1 LTIVNNQQERAA
13 MSGAAELDPA
23 SPFTE
28 VLLAA
33 LPSRVGVLAPET
45 EPDDLAAVRDAIAAV
60 ARGDLVVVLDDAGR
74 ENEGDLILAAEF
86 ATPEKLSFLLRHTSG
101 VLCCALTGARCD
113 ALDLPPM
120 VPSNTDA
127 MGTAFTVSVD
137 ARAGTTTGISAADRA
152 TTVQALA
159 DATTRPADLARPG
172 HVFPL
177 RARDGGVLNRAGH
190 TEAAV
195 DLARLAGLQPAG
207 VICEVVT
214 ADKRGMARG
223 AELRR
228 LASRYKLPLITVAD
242 LIRYRLRTEKLVQ
255 RTASAWLPTTQAEF
269 VVHAYASEID
279 GREHLALVCGDV
291 ASPEDRSAGN
301 GLPDPGVLVR
311 LHSECLTGDVLGSQ
325 RCDCGKQLAAA
336 MEAIAREGRGVIVY
350 NRGHEGRGIGLAS
363 KIAAYALQD
372 GGLDTVDANVSLGLP
387 VDARTYDTAAQILW
401 DLGVAQVRLLT
412 NNPDKLGALAAAG
425 LSAVTRTSLV
435 ASAHPAASAY
445 LETKRTRMGHLPT
458 GDAAPADT
466 SVLAAPLP
474 VDLPIA
480 QAHRPAVGAG

>member
-1 LTIVNNQQERAA
+1 
-13 MSGAAELDPA
+13 MSGAAQLDPA

-33 LPSRVGVLAPET
+33 MPSRAGVPVADM
-45 EPDDLAAVRDAIAAV
+45 EPGDLAAVRDAIAAL
-60 ARGDLVVVLDDAGR
+60 ARGDVVVVLDDADR

-86 ATPEKLSFLLRHTSG
+86 ANPDKLSFLLRHTSG
-101 VLCCALTGARCD
+101 VLCCALTGAQCD

-137 ARAGTTTGISAADRA
+137 ARADTTTGISAADRA
-152 TTVQALA
+152 TTIRALA
-159 DATTRPADLARPG
+159 DPSTRPADLARPG

-177 RARDGGVLNRAGH
+177 RARDGGVLTRAGH

-214 ADKRGMARG
+214 ADKSGMARG
-223 AELRR
+223 AELRW
-228 LASRYKLPLITVAD
+228 LAARYDLPLITVAD
-242 LIRYRLRTEKLVQ
+242 LIRYRLRSEKLVQ
-255 RTASAWLPTTQAEF
+255 RTASAWLPTAQAEF
-269 VVHAYASEID
+269 IVHAYASEID

-291 ASPEDRSAGN
+291 ASAEGRPAESGVPN
-301 GLPDPGVLVR
+301 TGVLVR
-311 LHSECLTGDVLGSQ
+311 LHSECLTGDVLASQ
-325 RCDCGKQLAAA
+325 RCDCGRQLTAA

-372 GGLDTVDANVSLGLP
+372 EGLDTVDANVSLGLP

-412 NNPDKLGALAAAG
+412 NNPDKLEALATAG
-425 LSAVTRTSLV
+425 LSVVTRTSLV

-445 LETKRTRMGHLPT
+445 LETKRTRMGHLSAAEAA
-458 GDAAPADT
+458 GDD
-466 SVLAAPLP
+466 SSILAAPPPVYLP
-474 VDLPIA
+474 PVQVRLRA
-480 QAHRPAVGAG
+480 AGTG

>member
-1 LTIVNNQQERAA
+1 MTG
-13 MSGAAELDPA
+13 SGELDPA

-33 LPSRVGVLAPET
+33 MPSRAGVPGPEA
-45 EPDDLAAVRDAIAAV
+45 EPDDLASVQDALAAF
-60 ARGDLVVVLDDAGR
+60 ARGDVVVVLDDAAR

-86 ATPEKLSFLLRHTSG
+86 ATPDKLSFLLRHTSG

-159 DATTRPADLARPG
+159 DPSTRPADLARPG

-177 RARDGGVLNRAGH
+177 RARDGGVLTRAGH

-214 ADKRGMARG
+214 ADKSGMARG

-228 LASRYKLPLITVAD
+228 LAARYELPLITVAD

-255 RTASAWLPTTQAEF
+255 RTASAWMPTAQADF
-269 VVHAYASEID
+269 VVHAYASDID

-291 ASPEDRSAGN
+291 GAAAGA
-301 GLPDPGVLVR
+301 GKGAAAAGVLVR

-325 RCDCGKQLAAA
+325 RCDCGRQLTAA

-425 LSAVTRTSLV
+425 LSVVTRTSL
-435 ASAHPAASAY
+435 ATSAHPSALAY
-445 LETKRTRMGHLPT
+445 LETKRTRMGHLSA
-458 GDAAPADT
+458 GDVVPGGSNLPVAPA
-466 SVLAAPLP
+466 
-474 VDLPIA
+474 
-480 QAHRPAVGAG
+480 AG